1 MRTSTFFTR
10 IRIAKLPEPTTDPAA
25 IRHMARVVLD
35 RTELAGRPIRLLG
48 VRVVLQM
55 PAVLRR
61 PQC

>member
-1 MRTSTFFTR
+1 
-10 IRIAKLPEPTTDPAA
+10 
-25 IRHMARVVLD
+25 MARIVLD

-61 PQC
+61 PPC